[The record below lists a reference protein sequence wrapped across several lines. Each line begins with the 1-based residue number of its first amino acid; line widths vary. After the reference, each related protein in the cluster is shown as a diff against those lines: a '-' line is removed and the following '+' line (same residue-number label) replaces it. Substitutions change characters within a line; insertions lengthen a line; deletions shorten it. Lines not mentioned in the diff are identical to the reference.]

1 MHMKV
6 NVQVMNFNYVTYC
19 LKNKID
25 LMKNTVKHVETDGRY
40 KIVLYLNTQLT
51 RCSEAGVHRQM
62 RRARD
67 RELVTE
73 I

>member
-6 NVQVMNFNYVTYC
+6 NVLVMNLNYVTNS
-19 LKNKID
+19 LKNQID
-25 LMKNTVKHVETDGRY
+25 LMKNTVKHVETDRRY
-40 KIVLYLNTQLT
+40 KIVLYLNTRLT
-51 RCSEAGVHRQM
+51 WCSEAGVHRQM

>member
-1 MHMKV
+1 MKV
-6 NVQVMNFNYVTYC
+6 NVLVMNLNYVTYC
-19 LKNKID
+19 LKNKTD
-25 LMKNTVKHVETDGRY
+25 LTKNTVKHMETDRRY
-40 KIVLYLNTQLT
+40 KIVLYLNTRLT
-51 RCSEAGVHRQM
+51 RCREAGVHRQM

>member
-1 MHMKV
+1 MKKTDKHM
-6 NVQVMNFNYVTYC
+6 
-19 LKNKID
+19 
-25 LMKNTVKHVETDGRY
+25 ETDSRY
-40 KIVLYLNTQLT
+40 KIVLYIINTGLT
-51 RCSEAGVHRQM
+51 RCSGAGVHRQM